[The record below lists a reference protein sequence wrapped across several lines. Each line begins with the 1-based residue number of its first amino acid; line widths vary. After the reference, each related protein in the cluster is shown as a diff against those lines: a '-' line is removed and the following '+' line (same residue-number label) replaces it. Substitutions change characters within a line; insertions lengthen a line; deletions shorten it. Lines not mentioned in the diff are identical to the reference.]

1 MITLKQWMEV
11 ADYRITEGSEYMWD
25 CYGSNAYRL
34 DSWNG
39 DQDGHSVSI
48 TFDTKTQEVYEVS
61 AYDYKNQ
68 RAYRLINPIYVK
80 KFKKES
86 KHRNIDFN
94 EAWDNVT
101 YTDLE
106 TVDDYVEKAQAIV
119 AGEDYD
125 ARVEMPLVLDSD
137 QLFELMKV
145 AHSRDIT
152 LNELVED
159 VLQDAISKERANVLP
174 KFPIE
179 R

>member
-39 DQDGHSVSI
+39 DHDGHSISI
-48 TFDTKTQEVYEVS
+48 VFDTKTQEVYEAS

-68 RAYRLINPIYVK
+68 RAYRLINPTYIK

-86 KHRNIDFN
+86 KRRDIDFD
-94 EAWDNVT
+94 EAWDDVA
-101 YTDLE
+101 YVDLE
-106 TVDDYVEKAQAIV
+106 TEDDYLEKAQAIV
-119 AGEDYD
+119 AGVDYD
-125 ARVEMPLVLDSD
+125 TRVEMPLVLDND

-159 VLQDAISKERANVLP
+159 VLQDAISKANATVLP

>member
-1 MITLKQWMEV
+1 MITLKDWMEI
-11 ADYRITEGSEYMWD
+11 ANYRITEGSAYMWD

-39 DQDGHSVSI
+39 DQDGHSVSVL
-48 TFDTKTQEVYEVS
+48 FDTKTQEVYEAS
-61 AYDYKNQ
+61 AYDYKNN
-68 RAYRLINPIYVK
+68 RAYRLINPTYIK

-86 KHRNIDFN
+86 KNRDVNFN
-94 EAWDNVT
+94 EAWDDVV

-106 TVDDYVEKAQAIV
+106 TEDDYLEKARAIV
-119 AGEDYD
+119 AGEEYD
-125 ARVEMPLVLDSD
+125 TRVEMPLVLDSD

-159 VLQDAISKERANVLP
+159 VLQDAIKKEKKGKLP